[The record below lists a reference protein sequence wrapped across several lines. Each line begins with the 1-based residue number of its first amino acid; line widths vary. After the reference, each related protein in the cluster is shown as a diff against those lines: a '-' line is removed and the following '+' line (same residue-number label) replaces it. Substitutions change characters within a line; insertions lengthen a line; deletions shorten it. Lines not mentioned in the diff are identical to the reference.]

1 MKSIRTKIIAWL
13 ALSIMV
19 LLIILGA
26 SIYVKTNNTII
37 PLTEEMSNEIVKAS
51 SGQIGE
57 WVKSNSKE
65 MEFLANTDLVKSMD
79 KKSIEP
85 FLKQMKSHKE
95 DVEMYFV
102 ADKNGDMWNTLGI
115 ELNISN
121 RDYFKEI
128 ISGKKDSVIT
138 DAVVSVTTK
147 KNIFIIVHKIEK
159 DGQVV
164 GVLGAT
170 VLLDTLTDIS
180 GKIKVGTAFG
190 SVVDGSGL
198 IMAHPDDNVIM
209 KLNLLKSSEE
219 GYKGL
224 DQLAEEMVSG
234 KSGKGHYNRPTGED
248 VVGLYA
254 SIPNTPNWT
263 LLITL
268 PSSDVKKQANSM
280 LRTILVIVLG
290 ILISVIGLATY
301 ISKIITDPIV
311 ESTEHL
317 KTIATGDFTKEVSEK
332 LIKRTDEFGELGKAV
347 SKMQDDMKALISN
360 IKESADTVNE
370 SSSELLEVANNSSK
384 ISSDVAEAINQIA
397 ISSCDQAKDTEIM
410 VNKSE
415 DLGVRIENTNEL
427 IIEVHNISNDTNKLS
442 EEGLDIIKALDEKTI
457 ESINKSADINH
468 VILDVSKYAN
478 NAESITGLIDNI
490 SSQTNLLALNASI
503 EAARA
508 GEAGKGFAVVAAE
521 IRKLSEGTAAATNDI
536 KELIKNI
543 QEKANNAVSAME
555 EIKIISGEQNESIEN
570 TSNIFKK
577 TSKALKILVDKM
589 NQVKNYAEDMEESKD
604 EIINAIANI
613 SAITE
618 ETSSSTEEISASTEE
633 QLASIE
639 RIAEHAQTSKDL
651 ADNLKNEIDKF
662 KI

>member
-19 LLIILGA
+19 LLIILGV

-57 WVKSNSKE
+57 WVKANSKE
-65 MEFLANTDLVKSMD
+65 MEFLSNTDLIKSMD

-85 FLKQMKSHKE
+85 FLKEMKAHKE
-95 DVEMYFV
+95 DIEMYFV
-102 ADKNGDMWNTLGI
+102 ADKNGNMWNTLDI
-115 ELNISN
+115 ELNISE
-121 RDYFKEI
+121 RDYFKDI
-128 ISGKKDSVIT
+128 LSGKKEQVIT
-138 DAVVSVTTK
+138 DAVVSITTN
-147 KNIFIIVHKIEK
+147 KNIFIIAQKIEK

-180 GKIKVGTAFG
+180 SKIKVGNAFG

-209 KLNLLKSSEE
+209 KLNLLKASES

-224 DQLAEEMVSG
+224 EELANEMVSG
-234 KSGKGHYNRPTGED
+234 NSGRGHYNRPTGEE
-248 VVGLYA
+248 VIGLYA

-268 PSSDVKKQANSM
+268 PTADMKKEANSM
-280 LRTILVIVLG
+280 LRTILVIVIV
-290 ILISVIGLATY
+290 ILIIVIGVAAY
-301 ISKIITDPIV
+301 ISKIITDPIID
-311 ESTEHL
+311 STEHL
-317 KTIATGDFTKEVSEK
+317 KIVATGDFTKEVSEK

-384 ISSDVAEAINQIA
+384 ISSDIAEAINQIA
-397 ISSCDQAKDTEIM
+397 ISSCDQAKDTEVM

-427 IIEVHNISNDTNKLS
+427 IVEVHNISNDTNKLS
-442 EEGLDIIKALDEKTI
+442 EEGLGIIKVLDEKTI
-457 ESINKSADINH
+457 DSMNKSAEINH

-521 IRKLSEGTAAATNDI
+521 IRKLSEGTATATNDI
-536 KELIKNI
+536 KELIRNI

-555 EIKIISGEQNESIEN
+555 DVKTISEEQNQSIEN
-570 TSNIFKK
+570 TGSIFKK

-639 RIAEHAQTSKDL
+639 RIAEHAQTSKEL